1 MIGNM
6 NKFCPFEY
14 KQVVL
19 ESFAFYT
26 DDFLIGLC
34 IVYRRKLDTTHQIY
48 KVQIN
53 IKNLFSDKNFYQK
66 DLAHAIKNFM
76 RLNNIHKYIVMRDG
90 L

>member
-14 KQVVL
+14 KQVIL
-19 ESFAFYT
+19 ESFTF
-26 DDFLIGLC
+26 DINNFFIVLC
-34 IVYRRKLDTTHQIY
+34 IAYRRKLDVMQQIF
-48 KVQIN
+48 KARIN
-53 IKNLFSDKNFYQK
+53 MKNLFLDKNFYQK

-76 RLNNIHKYIVMRDG
+76 KVNDIHKYIALRDG